1 MTKIKNKK
9 YLEGLIK
16 IEERI
21 KEENKDKYYFGKLYN
36 EEFKKKFQS
45 LNKTSI
51 SDKKWHILL
60 QKLCDYKKNKQLLDT
75 VNGPIIGI

>member
-21 KEENKDKYYFGKLYN
+21 KEENKDKYHFGKLYN
-36 EEFKKKFQS
+36 EEFKKKF
-45 LNKTSI
+45 
-51 SDKKWHILL
+51 
-60 QKLCDYKKNKQLLDT
+60 
-75 VNGPIIGI
+75 